1 MMALARLDGLV
12 STFFGAQPI
21 LKRGGRVIAVSPHFF
36 RVGGLEGHVCLRDAV
51 IYENGGG
58 PARGE
63 VVQISQSDVLVSPY
77 REIGAIRLGDMV
89 FHERAKE
96 NAPGFS
102 WLGRTFN
109 ALGELVDGKGPLL
122 EDSGKRTLSSAASAN
137 HSIARDR
144 VQTPFRTGVRVID
157 VFAPLCYG
165 QRIGIFAGSGV
176 GKSTL
181 LSMLAKSDAFD
192 AVVIALVGE
201 RGREVREFLE
211 DTIGDAAMAKTVAIV
226 ATSDESAL
234 MRRAAPELAMQAA
247 EHFRESGMR
256 VLLLVDSVTRYAH
269 ALREVRISAGE
280 PPIARG
286 YPASVFT
293 DMPKLLERAGPG
305 TRSAGSVTAIFSVLI
320 DGDDHNDPVAD
331 AVRGYL
337 DGHIVLDRNIADQ
350 GRYPPV
356 NPVAS
361 LSRLAPRVWSAEE
374 KKLVMQLK
382 AIISRFEE
390 TRDLRLLGAWQPGND
405 EMLDRAVATVPMIY
419 QALCQSPSDPPSAD
433 PFAELVA
440 FLKER
445 QNVNEAARQHVQT

>member
-1 MMALARLDGLV
+1 MALARLDALA
-12 STFFGAQPI
+12 SSFFASQSI
-21 LKRGGRVIAVSPHFF
+21 LKRGGRVIAVSPHYF
-36 RVGGLEGHVCLRDAV
+36 RVSGLEGHVSLRDMV
-51 IYENGGG
+51 SYNGGG
-58 PARGE
+58 RPARGE
-63 VVQISQSDVLVSPY
+63 VVQISQTDVLVAPY

-89 FHERAKE
+89 FHEKVRQ
-96 NAPGFS
+96 NMPGVN

-109 ALGELVDGKGPLL
+109 ALGELVDDKGPLHG
-122 EDSGKRTLSSAASAN
+122 EGGHQAAGSAASLV
-137 HSIARDR
+137 HPMARDK

-181 LSMLAKSDAFD
+181 LSMMAKSDAFD
-192 AVVIALVGE
+192 AVVIALAGE

-211 DTIGDAAMAKTVAIV
+211 DTIGETAMQKTVAIV

-247 EHFRESGMR
+247 EHLREKGRR

-293 DMPKLLERAGPG
+293 DLPKLLERAGPG
-305 TRSAGSVTAIFSVLI
+305 TRSGGSITAIFSVLI

-337 DGHIVLDRNIADQ
+337 DGHIVLDRAIADQ

-374 KKLVMQLK
+374 QKLVMQLK
-382 AIISRFEE
+382 SIISRYEE
-390 TRDLRLLGAWQPGND
+390 TRDLRLMGAWQPGND
-405 EMLDRAVATVPMIY
+405 ELLDRAVATVPLIY
-419 QALCQSPSDPPSAD
+419 QALCQSPSDMQSAD
-433 PFAELVA
+433 PFAELLA

-445 QNVNEAARQHVQT
+445 QPGHEASK

>member
-1 MMALARLDGLV
+1 MALSRLDALA
-12 STFFGAQPI
+12 SSFFGSEPM
-21 LKRGGRVIAVSPHFF
+21 LKRGGRVTAVSPHFF
-36 RVGGLEGHVCLRDAV
+36 RVSGLEGQVRLRDV
-51 IYENGGG
+51 VSYEGGG
-58 PARGE
+58 AAARGE
-63 VVQISQSDVLVSPY
+63 VVQICQTDILVAPY

-89 FHERAKE
+89 FHEEVRR
-96 NAPGFS
+96 NMPGVN

-109 ALGELVDGKGPLL
+109 ALGELVDGKGPLHK
-122 EDSGKRTLSSAASAN
+122 EGGHKAAGSAASLV
-137 HSIARDR
+137 HPMARDKVR
-144 VQTPFRTGVRVID
+144 TPFRTGVRVID

-192 AVVIALVGE
+192 AVVIALAGE

-211 DTIGDAAMAKTVAIV
+211 DTIGEAAMQKTVAIV

-247 EHFRESGMR
+247 EHFRENGRR

-293 DMPKLLERAGPG
+293 DLPKLLERAGPG
-305 TRSAGSVTAIFSVLI
+305 MRSGGSITAIFSVLI

-337 DGHIVLDRNIADQ
+337 DGHIVLDRAIADQ

-374 KKLVMQLK
+374 QKLVMQLK
-382 AIISRFEE
+382 SIISRYEE
-390 TRDLRLLGAWQPGND
+390 TRDLRLMGAWQPGND
-405 EMLDRAVATVPMIY
+405 ELLDRAVSTVPLIY
-419 QALCQSPSDPPSAD
+419 QALCQSPSDVQSED
-433 PFAELVA
+433 PFAELLA
-440 FLKER
+440 FLREK
-445 QNVNEAARQHVQT
+445 QPGYEAAK

>member
-1 MMALARLDGLV
+1 MTALARLDSLV
-12 STFFGAQPI
+12 SSFFGAQPI
-21 LKRGGRVIAVSPHFF
+21 LKRGGRVISVSPHFF
-36 RVGGLEGHVCLRDAV
+36 KVGGLEGDVCLRDV
-51 IYENGGG
+51 VRYENGRGSE
-58 PARGE
+58 RGE
-63 VVQISQSDVLVSPY
+63 VVQISQTDVLVAPY

-89 FHERAKE
+89 FHERAKM
-96 NAPGFS
+96 NPPGVS

-122 EDSGKRTLSSAASAN
+122 EDGPKAAPAFDTTAV
-137 HSIARDR
+137 HPMARDK
-144 VQTPFRTGVRVID
+144 VQTPFRTGVRVVD

-181 LSMLAKSDAFD
+181 LSMLAKSEAFD

-211 DTIGDAAMAKTVAIV
+211 DTIGEAAMQKTVAIV

-234 MRRAAPELAMQAA
+234 MRRSAPELAMQTAG
-247 EHFRESGMR
+247 HFRERGMR

-280 PPIARG
+280 PPVARG

-293 DMPKLLERAGPG
+293 DLPKLLERAGPG

-337 DGHIVLDRNIADQ
+337 DGHIALDRSIAEQ

-356 NPVAS
+356 NPVVS
-361 LSRLAPRVWSAEE
+361 LSRLAPRVWSDEE
-374 KKLVMQLK
+374 QRLVMQLK
-382 AIISRFEE
+382 ALISRFEE
-390 TRDLRLLGAWQPGND
+390 TRDLRLLGAWQAGND
-405 EMLDRAVATVPMIY
+405 EMLDRAVATVPLIY
-419 QALCQSPSDPPSAD
+419 QALCQSPSDMQSAD
-433 PFAELVA
+433 PFAELLA

-445 QNVNEAARQHVQT
+445 QPGHEASKQAAHI

>member
-1 MMALARLDGLV
+1 VALARLDTLAK
-12 STFFGAQPI
+12 SFFGPHSV
-21 LKRGGRVIAVSPHFF
+21 LKRGGRVIAVSPHSFK
-36 RVGGLEGHVCLRDAV
+36 VTGLEGQVRLRDV
-51 IYENGGG
+51 VSWGSEGV

-63 VVQISQSDVLVSPY
+63 VVQIAQTDVLVAPY
-77 REIGAIRLGDMV
+77 LEIGALRLGDTV
-89 FHERAKE
+89 FHEKFRKNTP
-96 NAPGFS
+96 NAG
-102 WLGRTFN
+102 WLGRAFN
-109 ALGELVDGKGPLL
+109 ALGELIDGRGPLK
-122 EDSGKRTLSSAASAN
+122 EEGGHAAAAGLV
-137 HSIARDR
+137 HPMARDR

-181 LSMLAKSDAFD
+181 LSMLAKSNAFD

-211 DTIGDAAMAKTVAIV
+211 DTIGETAMAKTAAIV

-247 EHFRESGMR
+247 EHFRAKGMR
-256 VLLLVDSVTRYAH
+256 VLLLVDSLTRYAH

-305 TRSAGSVTAIFSVLI
+305 VHSAGSITAIFSVLI

-337 DGHIVLDRNIADQ
+337 DGHLVLDRSIADQ

-361 LSRLAPRVWSAEE
+361 LSRLAPRVWSVEE
-374 KKLVMQLK
+374 QKLIIQLRS
-382 AIISRFEE
+382 IISRFEE
-390 TRDLRLLGAWQPGND
+390 TRDLRLMGAWQQGND
-405 EMLDRAVATVPMIY
+405 EMLDRAVATVPLIY

-433 PFAELVA
+433 PFGELA
-440 FLKER
+440 AYLKER
-445 QNVNEAARQHVQT
+445 QTGNDAANQAART

>member
-1 MMALARLDGLV
+1 MALARLDALA
-12 STFFGAQPI
+12 SSFFEPQSL

-36 RVGGLEGHVCLRDAV
+36 RVSGLEGHVCLRDV
-51 IYENGGG
+51 VSYNGGGG

-63 VVQISQSDVLVSPY
+63 VVQISQTDILVAPY
-77 REIGAIRLGDMV
+77 REIGGIRLGDVV
-89 FHERAKE
+89 FHERVSQ
-96 NAPGFS
+96 NVPSVS

-109 ALGELVDGKGPLL
+109 ALGELVDGKGPLHEECGHL
-122 EDSGKRTLSSAASAN
+122 AAASAVSLV
-137 HSIARDR
+137 HPMARDK

-192 AVVIALVGE
+192 AVVIALAGE

-211 DTIGDAAMAKTVAIV
+211 DTIGEAAMQKTVAIV
-226 ATSDESAL
+226 ATSAESAL

-247 EHFRESGMR
+247 EHFRENGRR

-293 DMPKLLERAGPG
+293 DLPKLLERAGPG
-305 TRSAGSVTAIFSVLI
+305 MRSGGSITAIFSVLI

-337 DGHIVLDRNIADQ
+337 DGHIVLDRAIADQ

-361 LSRLAPRVWSAEE
+361 LSRLAPRVWTAEE
-374 KKLVMQLK
+374 QKLVMQLK
-382 AIISRFEE
+382 SVISRFEE
-390 TRDLRLLGAWQPGND
+390 TRDLRLMGAWQPGND
-405 EMLDRAVATVPMIY
+405 EMLDRAVATVPLIY
-419 QALCQSPSDPPSAD
+419 QALCQSPSDMPSAD
-433 PFAELVA
+433 PFAELLA

-445 QNVNEAARQHVQT
+445 QPGHEAAHI

>member
-1 MMALARLDGLV
+1 MALARLDTLA
-12 STFFGAQPI
+12 SSFFGPQSI
-21 LKRGGRVIAVSPHFF
+21 LKRGGRVTAVSPHFF
-36 RVGGLEGHVCLRDAV
+36 RVSGLEGHVCLRDV
-51 IYENGGG
+51 VSYGGQG
-58 PARGE
+58 SSARGE
-63 VVQISQSDVLVSPY
+63 VVQISQNDILVAPY

-89 FHERAKE
+89 FHEKMRQ
-96 NAPGFS
+96 NLPCVS

-109 ALGELVDGKGPLL
+109 ALGELVDGRGALQ
-122 EDSGKRTLSSAASAN
+122 EEGRSAAAASATSLA
-137 HSIARDR
+137 HPMARDK

-211 DTIGDAAMAKTVAIV
+211 DTIGDAAMQKTVAIV

-247 EHFRESGMR
+247 EHFRERGKR
-256 VLLLVDSVTRYAH
+256 VLLLVDSLTRYAH

-305 TRSAGSVTAIFSVLI
+305 MRSGGSITAIFSVLI

-337 DGHIVLDRNIADQ
+337 DGHVVLDRAIADQ

-374 KKLVMQLK
+374 QKLVMGLK
-382 AIISRFEE
+382 SIISRFEE
-390 TRDLRLLGAWQPGND
+390 TRDLRLMGAWQPGND
-405 EMLDRAVATVPMIY
+405 KMLDRAVATVPLIY
-419 QALCQSPSDPPSAD
+419 HALCQSPSDPPSAN
-433 PFAELVA
+433 PFAELAA
-440 FLKER
+440 FLKEG
-445 QNVNEAARQHVQT
+445 QKANETAN